1 MTLVYLVCGW
11 LAGIVLARAGSLPW
25 WAWGLF
31 ALAALAAI
39 LLLRQRAMS
48 RLIAACVL
56 LMALGGLRFSLSV
69 PHFNEGDL
77 AAYNDEGFVTVE
89 GWIADAPDARD
100 THINLRVHAESLST
114 DDADLRPVGGLALVQ
129 APRVA
134 EYRYGDPVRVRGELV
149 TPPELDTF
157 SYRDYLA
164 REGVYSLMRYAQVEV
179 IGPRRGSPIRAALL
193 DFREA
198 AHRTIA
204 RLLPDPQAALLSGIL
219 LGIESDISPD
229 VRDAFNT
236 VSATHVIVIS
246 GSNLVIIAGLVQGL
260 ARRAVKHHTWVALI
274 TIAAVIFY
282 TVFVGGDP
290 AVTRAAVMV
299 TLGLVALELGRQTYG
314 LASLSFAAFL
324 MTAITP
330 GALWDAGFQLSF
342 LATLGLILYVEPL
355 QSLLAK
361 GLARLFSEKAV
372 KSILAVVS
380 DAFIVTIAAQ
390 ITTTPIMAYTFGRF
404 SLLALP
410 TSFLIVPAQTPLMVF
425 GGLAVLAA
433 LLVWPL
439 GQLLAWGSWLFLT
452 WTVGVVRFFAALPY
466 ASLQVSNLP
475 AWAVVAIYAAIFGA
489 TAFAMQPP
497 PERKRLLGWA
507 TAALPTKLV
516 VMGGLISAALLAS
529 AATALPDG
537 RLHVTFFEL
546 DSGNATL
553 IETPSGR
560 QILIDAGGGGRRLS
574 AALGGTLPFWDRSI
588 DLLVITQP
596 GSAHT
601 NGLPALMRRYRFD
614 AVLTNGVRGNNQVMQ
629 PVWAELDESGTP
641 QVVARQGMRIRVDDG
656 VTLTVL
662 RAQIDPPASTD
673 DPGEPVSVMIAYD
686 TLRVLIPG
694 DLTAEGEAALL
705 NSDVF
710 LDATVLVV
718 PRSGHRQA
726 TSEALLAAASPQI
739 AVIAIPTDN
748 DSLPHQETLD
758 RLGAAQIVLYR
769 TDQVGSVEIVSD
781 GTQMWVRTER

>member
-1 MTLVYLVCGW
+1 
-11 LAGIVLARAGSLPW
+11 
-25 WAWGLF
+25 
-31 ALAALAAI
+31 
-39 LLLRQRAMS
+39 
-48 RLIAACVL
+48 
-56 LMALGGLRFSLSV
+56 
-69 PHFNEGDL
+69 
-77 AAYNDEGFVTVE
+77 
-89 GWIADAPDARD
+89 
-100 THINLRVHAESLST
+100 
-114 DDADLRPVGGLALVQ
+114 
-129 APRVA
+129 
-134 EYRYGDPVRVRGELV
+134 
-149 TPPELDTF
+149 
-157 SYRDYLA
+157 
-164 REGVYSLMRYAQVEV
+164 
-179 IGPRRGSPIRAALL
+179 
-193 DFREA
+193 
-198 AHRTIA
+198 
-204 RLLPDPQAALLSGIL
+204 
-219 LGIESDISPD
+219 
-229 VRDAFNT
+229 
-236 VSATHVIVIS
+236 
-246 GSNLVIIAGLVQGL
+246 
-260 ARRAVKHHTWVALI
+260 
-274 TIAAVIFY
+274 
-282 TVFVGGDP
+282 
-290 AVTRAAVMV
+290 
-299 TLGLVALELGRQTYG
+299 
-314 LASLSFAAFL
+314 
-324 MTAITP
+324 
-330 GALWDAGFQLSF
+330 
-342 LATLGLILYVEPL
+342 
-355 QSLLAK
+355 
-361 GLARLFSEKAV
+361 
-372 KSILAVVS
+372 
-380 DAFIVTIAAQ
+380 
-390 ITTTPIMAYTFGRF
+390 
-404 SLLALP
+404 
-410 TSFLIVPAQTPLMVF
+410 
-425 GGLAVLAA
+425 
-433 LLVWPL
+433 
-439 GQLLAWGSWLFLT
+439 
-452 WTVGVVRFFAALPY
+452 
-466 ASLQVSNLP
+466 
-475 AWAVVAIYAAIFGA
+475 
-489 TAFAMQPP
+489 
-497 PERKRLLGWA
+497 
-507 TAALPTKLV
+507 
-516 VMGGLISAALLAS
+516 MGGLISAALLAS